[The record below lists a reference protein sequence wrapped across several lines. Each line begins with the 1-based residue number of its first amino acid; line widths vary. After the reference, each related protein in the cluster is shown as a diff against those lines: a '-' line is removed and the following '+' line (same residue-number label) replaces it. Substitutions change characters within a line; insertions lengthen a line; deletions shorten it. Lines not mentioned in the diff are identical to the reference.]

1 MESKTMSSY
10 FNYAWVE
17 LQDLPTYTF
26 FASCFE
32 KTLSFKVTWIERTK
46 RRAISVVGS
55 DGTVYLQNTVISLDE
70 PLDFNMNAISD
81 GYACSIMLQKDPD
94 SPKEID
100 YYNWSKSMY
109 LTVFRVTED

>member
-1 MESKTMSSY
+1 MSSY
-10 FNYAWVE
+10 FNYSWVE

-32 KTLSFKVTWIERTK
+32 KTLTFKVTWIERIK

-55 DGTVYLQNTVISLDE
+55 DGTVYLQNTVISLNE
-70 PLDFNMNAISD
+70 PLDFNVNAIND
-81 GYACSIMLQKDPD
+81 GYNCSLILQKNPE
-94 SPKEID
+94 SSKEVD

-109 LTVFRVTED
+109 LTVFRITED